1 MTQIPIEA
9 NVECTDGPCGK
20 SVAVIVHPIQRKVTH
35 LIVDDKTAQRLVP
48 MEQVADA
55 SSDSVRLRCNQAQ
68 LAEME
73 QFIDTHYI
81 ETKKQVT
88 PAAGMMYVEYM
99 PPLATVDETEWTEV
113 AEERVPLGQLAIHR
127 GASVKASDGP
137 IGKVGELVV
146 DRRGEEI
153 THFVLQEGHLWGKK
167 VMTLP
172 LSAID
177 YVQEDTVYLKLDKQ
191 AIKQLPAIPLKRH
204 HWYAEPEMELV
215 IRVYDEPGRAEEA
228 LEFVQELHN
237 QRTLRIRNAAILARD
252 GAGAVTV
259 RDTRDIDPK
268 KGRLLGAITGGLI
281 GLVGG
286 PAGVVVGAL
295 TGAGTGAVAG
305 RYVDFGFSDK
315 FLTRLQEHLKPGKSA
330 LVVLVEH
337 EFAVKLSESLAGD
350 DGVIVQQALT
360 DKLVEELMVEAL

>member
-9 NVECTDGPCGK
+9 QVECADGPCGK

-35 LIVDDKTAQRLVP
+35 VVVDDKTAQRLVP
-48 MEQVADA
+48 MDQVADA
-55 SSDSVRLRCNQAQ
+55 SSDSVRLRCSQAQ
-68 LAEME
+68 LAEMDPFVE
-73 QFIDTHYI
+73 THYI
-81 ETKKQVT
+81 ETKQSAMPV
-88 PAAGMMYVEYM
+88 AGMMYPQYM
-99 PPLATVDETEWTEV
+99 PPLAMIDETVWTEV

-137 IGKVGELVV
+137 IGEVGELVV
-146 DRRGEEI
+146 DRRGEEL

-167 VMTLP
+167 AVTLP

-177 YVQEDTVYLKLDKQ
+177 CVQEDTVYLKLDKQ

-215 IRVYDEPGRAEEA
+215 VRVYDAPGRAEEA
-228 LEFVQELHN
+228 LAFVHELHKR
-237 QRTLRIRNAAILARD
+237 RTLRIRNAAILARD
-252 GAGAVTV
+252 AEGTVTV
-259 RDTRDIDPK
+259 RDTRDIDPS

-286 PAGVVVGAL
+286 PVGAVVGAL
-295 TGAGTGAVAG
+295 TGAGAGAVAG
-305 RYVDFGFSDK
+305 KQIDLGFSDK
-315 FLTRLQEHLKPGKSA
+315 FLTNLQAHLQPGSEA

-337 EFAVKLSESLAGD
+337 EFSVPLSESLAHDEGI
-350 DGVIVQQALT
+350 IVQQTLT
-360 DKLVEELMVEAL
+360 DKLVEELMAGES